1 MSYTITEHTR
11 RQARKLG
18 VTVKRSLRKG
28 KKIAVFR
35 NGKKLVDVGAIG
47 YGDFPTFTRTK
58 GKEYADKRRKLYKI
72 RHNKDRHKV
81 GTPSYWADKLLW

>member
-35 NGKKLVDVGAIG
+35 GDKKLTDVGALG
-47 YGDFPTFTRTK
+47 YGDYGTNLKK
-58 GKEYADKRRKLYKI
+58 GKQYADERRRLYKI

>member
-35 NGKKLVDVGAIG
+35 GDKKLADVGAIG
-47 YGDFPTFTRTK
+47 YGDYGTNLK
-58 GKEYADKRRKLYKI
+58 KDKKYADERRRLYKI
-72 RHNKDRHKV
+72 RHSKDRHKV